1 MDIDSLRDQTVAYLA
16 LRWPELQ
23 EGAPPL
29 VDECFA
35 SARKSFRNE
44 FICQLS
50 PQAWA
55 RITLIYFKH
64 FLDTGCDVSV
74 GEMFAAVIRDS
85 INLNRMDML
94 TLDLAQQK
102 QEPAGHQKK
111 TSLKVVKKDET

>member
-23 EGAPPL
+23 EGAPWL

-44 FICQLS
+44 FICQLG

-85 INLNRMDML
+85 INLNRLDML
-94 TLDLAQQK
+94 ILDLAQQK
-102 QEPAGHQKK
+102 QEQAGHQKK

>member
-23 EGAPPL
+23 EGAPQL

-64 FLDTGCDVSV
+64 FLDTGSDVSV
-74 GEMFAAVIRDS
+74 GEVFAAVIRDS
-85 INLNRMDML
+85 INLNRLDML

-102 QEPAGHQKK
+102 QEQAEHQKK